1 MKKIISTLLL
11 VAALAWPAPA
21 SAFGFDW
28 GVTGGLNL
36 TKLKLSG
43 AAKENFS
50 ANNRAGWFVGA
61 KANLSI
67 ALGFGLDASL
77 LYSQQKY
84 SLNGHDYDRSKTMR
98 AVAIPVNLRYNVGLG
113 KVASVFVATGPQF
126 DFNVGSRNWNIA
138 SENYTGTDGL
148 FKQENMSTSWNVGAG
163 VKMLD
168 CVELGVGYNFGLG
181 KVGETIISNVTG
193 HNVRSN
199 DMNANTFKVSMAV
212 YF

>member
-84 SLNGHDYDRSKTMR
+84 SLDGHDYDRSKTMR

-168 CVELGVGYNFGLG
+168 RVELGVGYNFGLG

>member
-43 AAKENFS
+43 AAKENFAAS
-50 ANNRAGWFVGA
+50 NRAGWFVGA

-84 SLNGHDYDRSKTMR
+84 SLDGRDYDHSKTMR

-168 CVELGVGYNFGLG
+168 RVELGVGYNFGLG

-193 HNVRSN
+193 HNVRGN
-199 DMNANTFKVSMAV
+199 DMKANTFKVSMAV

>member
-84 SLNGHDYDRSKTMR
+84 SLNGRDYDRSKTMR

-168 CVELGVGYNFGLG
+168 RVELGVGYNFGLG

>member
-43 AAKENFS
+43 AAKENFA

-84 SLNGHDYDRSKTMR
+84 SLDGHDYDRSKTMR

-148 FKQENMSTSWNVGAG
+148 FKQENMSTSWNIGAG

-168 CVELGVGYNFGLG
+168 RVELGVGYNFGLG

-193 HNVRSN
+193 HNVRGN
-199 DMNANTFKVSMAV
+199 DMKANTFKVSMAV

>member
-84 SLNGHDYDRSKTMR
+84 SLDGHDYDRSKTMR

-168 CVELGVGYNFGLG
+168 RVEIGVGYNFGLG

-193 HNVRSN
+193 HNVRGN
-199 DMNANTFKVSMAV
+199 DMKANTFKVSMAV